1 MPSHTEYSEGNRFF
15 SEPMPLGEPSRPS
28 QRRNRAWRRVA
39 TIPSVFV
46 LTAAC
51 GSDAALRPSS
61 DVITDPGKAVFVTTD
76 IERFWAAYDA
86 GGANGTASAFQV
98 GYLDRGSSGLRDFI
112 RLRNLTAA
120 NLVNMVR
127 TYPRYFA
134 DIRAS
139 TLRLAT
145 DASVQNRI
153 RDNYRKIA
161 DMYAASVFPPVTFLI
176 GRFSTGGTTSEN
188 GML

>member
-1 MPSHTEYSEGNRFF
+1 
-15 SEPMPLGEPSRPS
+15 MPLMEPSRPG
-28 QRRNRAWRRVA
+28 QRRKRAWRRVA
-39 TIPSVFV
+39 TILGV
-46 LTAAC
+46 LVVTAAC

-61 DVITDPGKAVFVTTD
+61 DFSTDPGTAVFVTTD

-86 GGANGTASAFQV
+86 GGANGTESAFQV

-120 NLVNMVR
+120 NLANMVR

-139 TLRLAT
+139 TLRL
-145 DASVQNRI
+145 
-153 RDNYRKIA
+153 
-161 DMYAASVFPPVTFLI
+161 
-176 GRFSTGGTTSEN
+176 
-188 GML
+188 